1 MTKKNTYTPMM
12 TQYLE
17 LKEKHKDEIIFY
29 RLGDFYEMFFDDA
42 KIASQELDLVLT
54 GKNAGVEERV
64 PMCGIPHHAANGS

>member
-64 PMCGIPHHAANGS
+64 PMCGLSLIHI